1 MTDLLNSETTSVET
15 TTTAVD
21 AIDAA
26 LAKAKRGRGR
36 PKVVLTPEQEAEK
49 AAAKEAKEAAKAE
62 RKAARAEKK
71 AAKAA
76 EREAA
81 RANRAA
87 EKAAK
92 KAFQVG
98 QAVKI
103 VTGELAGLLG
113 TVEKCGRERV
123 FINTGNKKPAY
134 VYVKD
139 VATA

>member
-15 TTTAVD
+15 PTTVD

-36 PKVVLTPEQEAEK
+36 PKTVLTPEQEAEK

-87 EKAAK
+87 EKVAK

-103 VTGELAGLLG
+103 VTGELAGLNG

-139 VATA
+139 VTAA